1 MHYHYGHIFFTLFSV
16 AARCHKNRGAPGHGL
31 VSLGLAAAVIKSK
44 LKLKP
49 RAAESGEE
57 TKLEKQSQNKN
68 RNKRHQQVQHCT
80 GPLLM
85 VVKKSVIFRQPNN
98 NQECSVYGDC

>member
-1 MHYHYGHIFFTLFSV
+1 M

-68 RNKRHQQVQHCT
+68 RNKRHQQDQHCT
-80 GPLLM
+80 GPLTASAHGGQEIGYLPTAQQ
-85 VVKKSVIFRQPNN
+85 QPRV
-98 NQECSVYGDC
+98 QRE